1 MAPQC
6 KGYVIRREAKDR
18 AMLNCDLLC
27 SLVSMED
34 YLHRIVLCIFDDYN
48 IAEIVNIKYN
58 TYYYVYG
65 IISRAQYFVPMYA

>member
-1 MAPQC
+1 M
-6 KGYVIRREAKDR
+6 
-18 AMLNCDLLC
+18 
-27 SLVSMED
+27 